1 MQLVFDRVGKCDGC
15 IFFDNK
21 WRSETA
27 CGACERNP
35 KIKNLKDCFNKPKAL
50 IKSMKKDMPSP
61 PTDDRTMEVEHE
73 NDEAMAD
80 FGVLPAVHRRAARG
94 ETDGGSPVSGE
105 PPSV

>member
-15 IFFDNK
+15 IFFDGK

-50 IKSMKKDMPSP
+50 VKSIKGEMPRP
-61 PTDDRTMEVEHE
+61 PADDRTMEVEHE
-73 NDEAMAD
+73 NDEAMGD
-80 FGVLPAVHRRAARG
+80 FGVHPAAHRRAARG
-94 ETDGGSPVSGE
+94 ETNEGHPNGG
-105 PPSV
+105 PSSI